1 MEEQIHIQERGKRGW
16 TFYVIYSFILSG
28 LLLLIFGGLLFF
40 YHSHRLPDFSPL
52 KGGNLNA
59 YSIIYSEEDEVIG
72 KFLMD
77 NRIPISYEQIP
88 KPLVNAFIAAEDADF
103 FKHKGVD
110 YKGIL
115 RAMFK
120 NFLAGRIVQGGSTIT
135 QQVTKTFFLT
145 PKRSLA
151 RKLKEVAYAFGLEQ
165 NLSKEE
171 ILTLYL
177 NNIYL
182 GNGAY
187 GVEAAADSYF
197 NKRVEQLNLAEVAM
211 MAGLVK
217 APSRYSPVNNLKR
230 AKDRQAYVLTR
241 MTELGF
247 VSQEQKEK
255 ALQIPLKIQS
265 RESAYFSKAP
275 YFTEFIRHQVERKYG
290 KEKLYQEGLRIYT
303 TLNLS
308 FQKTA
313 QKSVEA
319 GLRELDKREGFRGPS
334 QTLSPHEVKELPN
347 KRKGTVPPL
356 PQKEIFEGVILSKE
370 DSKKSYTVWVEDR
383 KGILPYSEMSWALN
397 IKPTA
402 TYKPQKVK
410 TPGDLLNPGDVV
422 YVRVKES
429 SKKEQ
434 ALRLSLEQEPIV
446 QGALL
451 CLDPRTGFV
460 RAMVGGRDF
469 GESQFNR
476 AISARRQPGSAF
488 KPLIYAAALEK
499 GYTPS
504 TIIMDSP
511 VEYSDPDGGTYWAP
525 KNYDEDFMGPI
536 TFRNALAHSRNVV
549 TVKILED
556 IGVGY
561 ALPFIKKL
569 GIESSIK
576 RDLSIALGTSG
587 VSMMELTSAFAVFA
601 NGGERIKPIFI
612 KKIVTMK
619 GEVLEENTPYI
630 EMEEKE
636 EEEETAKTPPP
647 ASKEQAI
654 SPQNAFI
661 MTHLLQGVVQH
672 GTGQRAKVLGRPVA
686 GKTGTSSDYSDAW
699 FIGYTPSLLTGVW
712 VGFDDKT
719 SLGKKETGARAALPI
734 WINFMDQ
741 ALRNTPLDTPKP
753 PQGITFIKVNIET
766 GLPTNTDSPETIT
779 EAFIDSSIP
788 RENEAG
794 VTEGSSSGTPLPDR
808 SPGETVQE
816 LPRWK
821 DCPGRKHHHPAG
833 DQDLLPHAKE
843 KFSPK
848 AEGGRLRLWLGT
860 EF

>member
-1 MEEQIHIQERGKRGW
+1 MEEQNHIQKIRKKGW
-16 TFYVIYSFILSG
+16 AFYVSYSFILSF
-28 LLLLIFGGLLFF
+28 LLLLTIGGLLFF
-40 YHSHRLPDFSPL
+40 YYSHRLPDFTPL
-52 KGGNLNA
+52 KERNLNA
-59 YSIIYSEEDEVIG
+59 YSIVYSEEDQVIG

-77 NRIPISYEQIP
+77 NRIPISYERFP
-88 KPLVNAFIAAEDADF
+88 KQLVNAFIAAEDADF
-103 FKHKGVD
+103 FQHKGVD

-120 NFLAGRIVQGGSTIT
+120 NLLAGRIVQGGSTIT

-145 PKRSLA
+145 PKRSLT

-165 NLSKEE
+165 NLTKEQ
-171 ILTLYL
+171 ILGLYL

-197 NKRVEQLNLAEVAM
+197 NKRVEQLNLAEMAM

-217 APSRYSPVNNLKR
+217 APSRYSPVNNLKK

-247 VSQEQKEK
+247 ISQEQKEK

-303 TLNLS
+303 TLDLS
-308 FQKTA
+308 LQRTA
-313 QKSVEA
+313 QQSVEA
-319 GLRELDKREGFRGPS
+319 GLRELDRREGFRGPF
-334 QTLSPHEVKELPN
+334 QTLSPNETKELPN
-347 KRKGTVPPL
+347 KKKGVVPPL

-370 DSKKSYTVWVEDR
+370 DAKKAYTVWVEDR
-383 KGILPYSEMSWALN
+383 KGILPFSEMSWALN
-397 IKPTA
+397 IKPTSS
-402 TYKPQKVK
+402 YKPQKVK

-429 SKKEQ
+429 SKKDQ
-434 ALRLSLEQEPIV
+434 ALRLSLEQEPLV

-451 CLDPRTGFV
+451 CLDPRTGYV
-460 RAMVGGRDF
+460 RVMVGGRDF
-469 GESQFNR
+469 SESQFNR
-476 AISARRQPGSAF
+476 AISSRRQPGSAF

-561 ALPFIKKL
+561 ALQFIKRL
-569 GIESSIK
+569 GIESPIK

-619 GEVLEENTPYI
+619 GEVLEENTPYM

-636 EEEETAKTPPP
+636 EEEETPETPSP
-647 ASKEQAI
+647 ALNEQVI

-661 MTHLLQGVVQH
+661 MTHLLQGVVEH
-672 GTGQRAKVLGRPVA
+672 GTAQRAKVLGRPVA

-699 FIGYTPSLLTGVW
+699 FVGYTPSLLAGVW
-712 VGFDDKT
+712 VGFDDKN

-734 WINFMDQ
+734 WISFMDQ
-741 ALRNTPLDTPKP
+741 ALRNTPIETPKP
-753 PQGITFIKVNIET
+753 PQGITFIKVNIDT

-779 EAFIDSSIP
+779 EAFIDSSVP
-788 RENEAG
+788 REKEDR
-794 VTEGSSSGTPLPDR
+794 EKESSSSETPVPER
-808 SPGETVQE
+808 SPG
-816 LPRWK
+816 
-821 DCPGRKHHHPAG
+821 DHPAPSG
-833 DQDLLPHAKE
+833 YYD
-843 KFSPK
+843 
-848 AEGGRLRLWLGT
+848 
-860 EF
+860 

>member
-1 MEEQIHIQERGKRGW
+1 MEEQIHIQEREKKRW
-16 TFYVIYSFILSG
+16 AFYVAYSFILSG
-28 LLLLIFGGLLFF
+28 LLLLILGALLFF
-40 YHSHRLPDFSPL
+40 YYSHRLPDFSSL

-59 YSIIYSEEDEVIG
+59 FSIIYSEEDEVIG

-145 PKRSLA
+145 PKRSLI

-165 NLSKEE
+165 NLTKEE
-171 ILTLYL
+171 ILALYL

-197 NKRVEQLNLAEVAM
+197 NKRVEQLTLEEAAM

-217 APSRYSPVNNLKR
+217 APSRYSPVNNLKK

-241 MTELGF
+241 MAELGF
-247 VSQEQKEK
+247 ISQEQKEK

-303 TLNLS
+303 TLDLS

-334 QTLSPHEVKELPN
+334 QTLPPDEVKELPN
-347 KRKGTVPPL
+347 KRKGALPPL

-383 KGILPYSEMSWALN
+383 KGILPYSEMSWALT

-422 YVRVKES
+422 SVRVKES
-429 SKKEQ
+429 SRKEQ
-434 ALRLSLEQEPIV
+434 TLRLSLEQEPIV

-451 CLDPRTGFV
+451 CLDPRTGYV

-636 EEEETAKTPPP
+636 EEEEMLKTPPP
-647 ASKEQAI
+647 ASKEQVI

-734 WINFMDQ
+734 WIYFMDQ
-741 ALRNTPLDTPKP
+741 ALRNTPMDTPKP
-753 PQGITFIKVNIET
+753 PRGITFIKVNIET
-766 GLPTNTDSPETIT
+766 GLPTHTDSPETIT

-794 VTEGSSSGTPLPDR
+794 VTEDSSSETPVPER
-808 SPGETVQE
+808 SPGET
-816 LPRWK
+816 
-821 DCPGRKHHHPAG
+821 PAPSG
-833 DQDLLPHAKE
+833 YYD
-843 KFSPK
+843 
-848 AEGGRLRLWLGT
+848 
-860 EF
+860 

>member
-1 MEEQIHIQERGKRGW
+1 MEEQIHIQERGKKGW

-40 YHSHRLPDFSPL
+40 YYSHRLPDFSPL

-103 FKHKGVD
+103 FQHKGVD

-255 ALQIPLKIQS
+255 TLQIPLKIQS

-334 QTLSPHEVKELPN
+334 QTLPPHEVKELPN

-451 CLDPRTGFV
+451 CLDPRTGYV

-808 SPGETVQE
+808 SPGET
-816 LPRWK
+816 
-821 DCPGRKHHHPAG
+821 PAPSG
-833 DQDLLPHAKE
+833 YYD
-843 KFSPK
+843 
-848 AEGGRLRLWLGT
+848 
-860 EF
+860 